1 MSTMRNLP
9 HVIAVGGS
17 VAATPSSVFG
27 SFWRLR
33 LPAAGHNGAELITLQ
48 VVHYQID
55 LFFHQL
61 DFLRLSIFCSQ
72 MFLKSSV
79 QIAGSSKFFLP
90 PQI

>member
-33 LPAAGHNGAELITLQ
+33 PAAAAARHNGADQ
-48 VVHYQID
+48 CPVHYKFRFGWKSYQNTKMLRSS
-55 LFFHQL
+55 LFT
-61 DFLRLSIFCSQ
+61 FLYL
-72 MFLKSSV
+72 
-79 QIAGSSKFFLP
+79 
-90 PQI
+90 